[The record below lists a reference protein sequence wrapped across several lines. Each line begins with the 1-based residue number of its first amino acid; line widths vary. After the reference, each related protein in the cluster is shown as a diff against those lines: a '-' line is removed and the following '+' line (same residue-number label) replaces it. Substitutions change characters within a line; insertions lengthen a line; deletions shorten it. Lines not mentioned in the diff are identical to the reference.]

1 MKLVERHIVK
11 DDRFM
16 SICVKAKNLYNQSL
30 YYYRQSLFGN
40 IQYFKEYELTG
51 LFSEYKEENYI
62 SLPAQT
68 SQQIIKLMFKNI
80 KSWQKAK
87 KEYKKNPSKFL
98 GIPRLPNYKKETS
111 ICIFT
116 NQQIKIKGG
125 LILFPKMTGLPSIK
139 TNQINIQQVRII
151 PKLNHCV
158 IELVYNKTELNPIK
172 YNGKWMGIDLGLNN
186 LMACTTN
193 DDAFIVD
200 GKKLKSLNQ
209 GFNKM
214 IAKMKSI
221 LPLMPNKRTK
231 TGNRVQKGTS
241 RRIQAITDRRNRRV
255 DDYIHKSSRLIV
267 DVAKEN
273 GVTKIIV
280 GNNKHWKNEINIGTK
295 NNNSFCSIPHATLIE
310 KIKYKAQLEGIEM
323 ICTQEAYTSKC
334 SALDLEP
341 IKKYQTY
348 VGKRKKRGLFITKN
362 GLLINADCNG
372 SLNIARLGLS
382 VSGDEINFS
391 ESLVRCVSQPKRVN
405 VLNNKTKL
413 LKHLLVNDDMSD
425 TTIKINKYNQ

>member
-1 MKLVERHIVK
+1 M
-11 DDRFM
+11 D
-16 SICVKAKNLYNQSL
+16 ICVKAKNLYNQSL

-40 IQYFKEYELTG
+40 IQYFGEYELTG
-51 LFSEYKEENYI
+51 LFAKYKEENYI

-68 SQQIIKLMFKNI
+68 SQQIIKLLFKNI
-80 KSWQKAK
+80 KSWQRAR
-87 KEYKKNPSKFL
+87 KEYEKNSTKFL
-98 GIPRLPNYKKETS
+98 GRPRIPNYKKETS

-116 NQQIKIKGG
+116 NQQVEIKDSF
-125 LILFPKMTGLPSIK
+125 LVFSKMTGLPSIK
-139 TNQINIQQVRII
+139 TKQNSVQQVRII

-158 IELVYNKTELNPIK
+158 IEIIYKKEEKKLLK

-193 DDAFIVD
+193 DDSFIIN
-200 GKKLKSLNQ
+200 GRKLKSINQ
-209 GFNKM
+209 GFNKTR
-214 IAKMKSI
+214 AKLKSI
-221 LPLMPNKRTK
+221 LPLLPNKRTK
-231 TGNRVQKGTS
+231 NGKILQRGTS
-241 RRIQAITDRRNRRV
+241 RKIQAVTEKRNRRIN
-255 DDYIHKSSRLIV
+255 DYIHKASRLIV
-267 DVAKEN
+267 EVAK
-273 GVTKIIV
+273 VKKITKIIV
-280 GNNKHWKNEINIGTK
+280 GSNKNWKQNINIGTK

-341 IKKYQTY
+341 IKKHETY

-391 ESLVRCVSQPKRVN
+391 ESLVRCVSQPKKVN
-405 VLNNKTKL
+405 VLDNKTKL
-413 LKHLLVNDDMSD
+413 LE
-425 TTIKINKYNQ
+425 